1 MSCTKICYIWI
12 MRFFSFCLSA
22 STTISTPTTTPA
34 GKNSVYPL
42 LRPSGVGGG
51 GLRGVI
57 FVASR
62 FVGVSIE
69 MGLI

>member
-1 MSCTKICYIWI
+1 MSCKDLLYLDHEI
-12 MRFFSFCLSA
+12 FFVLFSA

-51 GLRGVI
+51 GDLGGLYLLQ
-57 FVASR
+57 A
-62 FVGVSIE
+62 GLWVSQ
-69 MGLI
+69 